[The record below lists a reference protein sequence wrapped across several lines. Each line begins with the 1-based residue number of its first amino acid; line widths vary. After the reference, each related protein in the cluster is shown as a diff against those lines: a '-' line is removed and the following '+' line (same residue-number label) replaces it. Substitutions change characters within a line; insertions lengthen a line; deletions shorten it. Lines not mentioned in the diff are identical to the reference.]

1 MFTDLPE
8 IPLEG
13 LFQEI
18 EYPDEKPPLR
28 WLTLKSTKEI
38 LGIGERSIQIHTKN
52 GKLERKY
59 KTVKG
64 HRRVYYSNHSV
75 YKLKIHLEGI
85 RERALYKED
94 PEDENEED

>member
-1 MFTDLPE
+1 MFTDIPE
-8 IPLEG
+8 IPLAG

-18 EYPDEKPPLR
+18 EYPEETPPFR
-28 WLTLKSTKEI
+28 WFNLKSTKEI
-38 LGIGERSIQIHTKN
+38 LGIGERSLQMYAKK

-85 RERALYKED
+85 RERALYKD
-94 PEDENEED
+94 VPEDENEED